1 MWTLLADA
9 GVELCARRV
18 ARDSHPGHPLY
29 VTGETVP
36 VRWGG

>member
-1 MWTLLADA
+1 MWTLLTGA
-9 GVELCARRV
+9 GIELRALRV
-18 ARDSHPGHPLY
+18 TRDSHPGHPLY